1 MAEDPFPRERV
12 GATLRRMPAYLKLSW
27 RLARDP
33 LLSRARRAAVIAA
46 AGYLASPIDL
56 VPGVIPVVGQLDDIA
71 FAIAALKLALSG
83 LDPVRRRAHLESV
96 GLGDDDLSQDL
107 RTAVVASAWLVR
119 AGVRTTGRAAKHG
132 GKAAVTGGKAAVVGG
147 KAAVTGAKVAG
158 RATAKTASV
167 AATAASKAAPAAR
180 SAATKAG
187 PAAKGAACQGRPGGQ
202 GRGDPGHGRRARRD
216 VVGLRREAQGVGAAC
231 ACSRTRCGLR
241 GRSAPRRARRDRA
254 ARTTRPDWRQ
264 PPQERRRP
272 TLTIPRNGL
281 VGDGHCARPA
291 TRFRPATRCRPATHC
306 RPATQVGVK
315 SRTPV
320 QRSSANLQ
328 ESGLISAPD
337 MTFRLSGESDG
348 P

>member
-96 GLGDDDLSQDL
+96 GLGDDDLAEDL

-132 GKAAVTGGKAAVVGG
+132 GKAAVVGG
-147 KAAVTGAKVAG
+147 KAAVTGGRAAVTGVKAAG
-158 RATAKTASV
+158 KATAKTASV

-187 PAAKGAACQGRPGGQ
+187 PAAKGAASKAGPAA
-202 GRGDPGHGRRARRD
+202 RGAASRGMAAARSATSWGSAAKVRVSVRRAPALGPGADPTDDLLPVEPD
-216 VVGLRREAQGVGAAC
+216 VIELP
-231 ACSRTRCGLR
+231 
-241 GRSAPRRARRDRA
+241 APRRPAGGNPREGGDDR
-254 ARTTRPDWRQ
+254 P
-264 PPQERRRP
+264 
-272 TLTIPRNGL
+272 
-281 VGDGHCARPA
+281 
-291 TRFRPATRCRPATHC
+291 
-306 RPATQVGVK
+306 
-315 SRTPV
+315 
-320 QRSSANLQ
+320 
-328 ESGLISAPD
+328 
-337 MTFRLSGESDG
+337 
-348 P
+348 

>member
-83 LDPVRRRAHLESV
+83 LDPVRRRAHLQSV
-96 GLGDDDLSQDL
+96 GLGDDDLAEDL

-132 GKAAVTGGKAAVVGG
+132 GKAAVVGG
-147 KAAVTGAKVAG
+147 KAAVTGGRAAVTGVKVAG

-187 PAAKGAACQGRPGGQ
+187 PAAKGAASKAARQPGA
-202 GRGDPGHGRRARRD
+202 RRAGASPPPGARR
-216 VVGLRREAQGVGAAC
+216 RGAP
-231 ACSRTRCGLR
+231 
-241 GRSAPRRARRDRA
+241 PRRSGCRCAVLLPSDPVRTP
-254 ARTTRPDWRQ
+254 RTTCFPSS
-264 PPQERRRP
+264 P
-272 TLTIPRNGL
+272 T
-281 VGDGHCARPA
+281 
-291 TRFRPATRCRPATHC
+291 
-306 RPATQVGVK
+306 
-315 SRTPV
+315 
-320 QRSSANLQ
+320 
-328 ESGLISAPD
+328 
-337 MTFRLSGESDG
+337 
-348 P
+348 

>member
-12 GATLRRMPAYLKLSW
+12 GTTLRRMPAYLKLSW

-96 GLGDDDLSQDL
+96 GLGDDDLSEDL

-119 AGVRTTGRAAKHG
+119 AGVRTTGRAAKHS
-132 GKAAVTGGKAAVVGG
+132 GKAAVVGG

-180 SAATKAG
+180 SAATRAG
-187 PAAKGAACQGRPGGQ
+187 PAARGAASRAGPVAKGAASRGMAAARGATTWGSAAKLRVSVRRAPALGPGADSAGDLLPVEPDAIELPAPREPA
-202 GRGDPGHGRRARRD
+202 GGDP
-216 VVGLRREAQGVGAAC
+216 REGGE
-231 ACSRTRCGLR
+231 
-241 GRSAPRRARRDRA
+241 
-254 ARTTRPDWRQ
+254 RP
-264 PPQERRRP
+264 
-272 TLTIPRNGL
+272 
-281 VGDGHCARPA
+281 
-291 TRFRPATRCRPATHC
+291 
-306 RPATQVGVK
+306 
-315 SRTPV
+315 
-320 QRSSANLQ
+320 
-328 ESGLISAPD
+328 
-337 MTFRLSGESDG
+337 
-348 P
+348 

>member
-1 MAEDPFPRERV
+1 MTEDPFPRERV

-83 LDPVRRRAHLESV
+83 LDPVRRRAHLQSV
-96 GLGDDDLSQDL
+96 GLGDDDLAEDL

-132 GKAAVTGGKAAVVGG
+132 GKAAVTGGR
-147 KAAVTGAKVAG
+147 AAVTGAKVAG

-187 PAAKGAACQGRPGGQ
+187 PAARGAASKAGPAA
-202 GRGDPGHGRRARRD
+202 RGAASRGMAAARGATSWGSAAKVRVSVRRAPALGPGADSADDLLPIEPD
-216 VVGLRREAQGVGAAC
+216 VIELP
-231 ACSRTRCGLR
+231 
-241 GRSAPRRARRDRA
+241 APREPAGGSPGEGGE
-254 ARTTRPDWRQ
+254 RP
-264 PPQERRRP
+264 
-272 TLTIPRNGL
+272 
-281 VGDGHCARPA
+281 
-291 TRFRPATRCRPATHC
+291 
-306 RPATQVGVK
+306 
-315 SRTPV
+315 
-320 QRSSANLQ
+320 
-328 ESGLISAPD
+328 
-337 MTFRLSGESDG
+337 
-348 P
+348 